1 MKTGENGH
9 FEFLGQKVK
18 ILAFSHKKLFKNV
31 ILIIGNYTNDI
42 RSKKATFPENYGR
55 YGSSCDSF
63 DQKCDWCDW
72 CDLWLAFNFG
82 PWFFFVIG
90 VIDVICVIDVIDMI
104 DVINVIDVIDVIGV
118 INVISVIDVI
128 GVIDVILLSQN
139 MIWRT
144 QFYCF
149 FIFSV
154 VTVFFCFATSENFH
168 LSKLWNRMKAKNC
181 IMSIQI

>member
-1 MKTGENGH
+1 MIYNSS
-9 FEFLGQKVK
+9 QYP
-18 ILAFSHKKLFKNV
+18 
-31 ILIIGNYTNDI
+31 YTI
-42 RSKKATFPENYGR
+42 FWARSDTR
-55 YGSSCDSF
+55 GSLYDSS

-168 LSKLWNRMKAKNC
+168 LSKLWKSSDNAFLFRKPC
-181 IMSIQI
+181 ILSLISDQKLHFLYMYNQKFR

>member
-1 MKTGENGH
+1 MVRAEGADTPPLRSGWPQNVCL
-9 FEFLGQKVK
+9 FLR
-18 ILAFSHKKLFKNV
+18 LPL
-31 ILIIGNYTNDI
+31 LT
-42 RSKKATFPENYGR
+42 R
-55 YGSSCDSF
+55 GSLYDSS

-149 FIFSV
+149 FYIFCRHC
-154 VTVFFCFATSENFH
+154 FFLFCH
-168 LSKLWNRMKAKNC
+168 LRKFWSFKTLKKFW
-181 IMSIQI
+181 

>member
-1 MKTGENGH
+1 M
-9 FEFLGQKVK
+9 
-18 ILAFSHKKLFKNV
+18 
-31 ILIIGNYTNDI
+31 
-42 RSKKATFPENYGR
+42 
-55 YGSSCDSF
+55 
-63 DQKCDWCDW
+63 
-72 CDLWLAFNFG
+72 
-82 PWFFFVIG
+82 IG

-128 GVIDVILLSQN
+128 GVIDVIDVILLSQI

-168 LSKLWNRMKAKNC
+168 LSKLWKSSDNAFLFRKLC
-181 IMSIQI
+181 ISSLISDQKLHFLYIYNQKFC

>member
-1 MKTGENGH
+1 MEKEST
-9 FEFLGQKVK
+9 
-18 ILAFSHKKLFKNV
+18 
-31 ILIIGNYTNDI
+31 
-42 RSKKATFPENYGR
+42 R
-55 YGSSCDSF
+55 GSWYDSP

-104 DVINVIDVIDVIGV
+104 DVINVIDVIDVIDVIGV

-149 FIFSV
+149 FLYFLSSLFFFVLPPQKIFI
-154 VTVFFCFATSENFH
+154 FQNFEKVLIMH
-168 LSKLWNRMKAKNC
+168 LCSANYAFYP
-181 IMSIQI
+181 